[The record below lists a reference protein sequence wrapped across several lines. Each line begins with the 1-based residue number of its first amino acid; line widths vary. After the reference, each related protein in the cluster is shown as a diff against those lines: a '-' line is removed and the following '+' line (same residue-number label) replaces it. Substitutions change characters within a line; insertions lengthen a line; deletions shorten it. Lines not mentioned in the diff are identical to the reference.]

1 MQVTHPQEPFM
12 NVPPEDVFVAVSDLG
27 IQNGYGYVMYQYQP
41 TIYPDRP
48 VNIFFTMDCTP
59 EAEYLLFGALV
70 ARARQMRQN
79 QPGAAARLYTSVKP
93 GDNRKLNFYLHNG
106 MNIGNTEDLVRL
118 EMPLDAGPDAFNC
131 TFAPMPLNT
140 AQEQAALLERLKANS
155 ITYITQPYLQLLRAN
170 PHFVGLGLLY
180 GQQLAGECIIS
191 GRGDGTAELAA
202 IYIAPE
208 HQRRG
213 LGKKLLQRALA
224 ISAHEGIKEVR
235 ARIMS
240 ASQPQVRLMR
250 TFGAQLLDQTLLFP
264 GIDL

>member
-12 NVPPEDVFVAVSDLG
+12 NVPPEDVFVAVSELG
-27 IQNGYGYVMYQYQP
+27 VQAGYGYVMYQFQP
-41 TIYPDRP
+41 GVYPDRP

-70 ARARQMRQN
+70 ARARQMRQQN
-79 QPGAAARLYTSVKP
+79 PTVPARLYTSVNP
-93 GDNRKLNFYLHNG
+93 GDTRKMNFYLHNG
-106 MNIGNTEDLVRL
+106 MTIANTEDLVRL
-118 EMPLDAGPDAFNC
+118 DMPMDAGPEAFNC

-140 AQEQAALLERLKANS
+140 AQEQAALLERLNS
-155 ITYITQPYLQLLRAN
+155 NGITYIGGNYLQRLRAN

-202 IYIAPE
+202 IYIKPE
-208 HQRRG
+208 FQRRG
-213 LGKKLLQRALA
+213 LGRKLLQRALA
-224 ISAHEGIKEVR
+224 ISAHEGMTEVR

-250 TFGAQLLDQTLLFP
+250 SFGAELVDQTLLFP